1 MPTVNQYMSSDPVT
15 ARRGEGLLEVASRM
29 RELHVG
35 SLVIVDGPA
44 NERRPIGILT
54 DRDIVVGVLAQ
65 TDQKLDILCVDDV
78 MTSELVVARED
89 DDLDEVLRRM
99 RAKGVRRMP
108 VVDSRGVLKG
118 VVAAD
123 DILEHVREQVGA
135 LAALIGRERNREE
148 RFRG

>member
-1 MPTVNQYMSSDPVT
+1 
-15 ARRGEGLLEVASRM
+15 M